1 MYLLRV
7 SFICLLAVVVMVGC
21 ASKTAEIAEAPS
33 TQAVSLTVSGLKCG
47 SCVGKVQDTLASL
60 DGVSSANVSL
70 PDVAAVVINP
80 SKITTAQLTAAV
92 AGAKS
97 CCPVAFTAQVTE

>member
-1 MYLLRV
+1 MYLLRI
-7 SFICLLAVVVMVGC
+7 SFICLLAVVVMIGC
-21 ASKTAEIAEAPS
+21 ASKTAEIAEAPA
-33 TQAVSLTVSGLKCG
+33 TQAVSLTVSGLECG

-92 AGAKS
+92 SGAKS
-97 CCPVAFTAQVTE
+97 CCPVDFTAQVTE

>member
-1 MYLLRV
+1 MYLLRI
-7 SFICLLAVVVMVGC
+7 SFICLLAVVVMIGC
-21 ASKTAEIAEAPS
+21 ASKTAEIAEAPA

-80 SKITTAQLTAAV
+80 SKIKTAQLTAAV
-92 AGAKS
+92 SGAKS
-97 CCPVAFTAQVTE
+97 CCPVDFTAQVTE

>member
-1 MYLLRV
+1 MYLFRI
-7 SFICLLAVVVMVGC
+7 SFICLLAVVMMMGC
-21 ASKTAEIAEAPS
+21 ASKTAEIAETPA
-33 TQAVSLTVSGLKCG
+33 TQEVNLTVSGLKCG
-47 SCVGKVQDTLASL
+47 SCVGKVQETLASL

-70 PDVAAVVINP
+70 PDVAAIVINP

-97 CCPVAFTAQVTE
+97 CCPVDFTAQVTE